1 VIAQDRPLFGFIRP
15 APPSPRKRAE
25 VRCRLLEVMAAS
37 VTRDVPLGPVV
48 AAAAAESRGFAR
60 RALGE
65 LRDRLDA
72 DARLGAALE
81 SCRMLAFPA
90 HTVAAVQAAEGTPR
104 LAVVLAAASRDDAE
118 VENRRASVW
127 AAAFYPLLV
136 VAFVGLVAGGSLGP
150 MRERLT
156 DVMDAMEVA
165 PSPALLLASQTGR
178 IAGTVAVVA
187 ALAVV
192 VSWIFGRSPA
202 LTSRISRPLRSLLQ
216 ALPVVRGASRL
227 GGGARMLRA
236 LEPCVR
242 AGMPLHE
249 ALGRA
254 AEAAS
259 CRAVT
264 KSALAAAARADE
276 AARVDDVA
284 NALLLPASIRARFAL
299 AATRAPDRFA
309 DAIGGLADDCAR
321 RYRDALDARMR
332 WFQPLATLFVGAL
345 VLSQLAGIFA
355 MLEIVR
361 REAMPW

>member
-1 VIAQDRPLFGFIRP
+1 MIAEDRPLFGFIRP

-37 VTRDVPLGPVV
+37 VGHGVPLGPVV

-72 DARLGAALE
+72 DARIGEALE
-81 SCRMLAFPA
+81 SARMLAFPA
-90 HTVAAVQAAEGTPR
+90 HTIGAVRAAEGTPR
-104 LAVVLAAASRDDAE
+104 LAAVLAAAARDDAE

-136 VAFVGLVAGGSLGP
+136 VTFVGVVAGGSLSP
-150 MRERLT
+150 MRGRLAE
-156 DVMDAMEVA
+156 VLAAMEMS
-165 PSPALLLASQTGR
+165 PSPELQFAAQTGR
-178 IAGTVAVVA
+178 IAGMVAVVA

-192 VSWIFGRSPA
+192 VSWILGRAPA
-202 LTSRISRPLRSLLQ
+202 LTSRIARPLRSLVQL
-216 ALPVVRGASRL
+216 LPVVRGAARL

-236 LEPCVR
+236 LEPCIR

-264 KSALAAAARADE
+264 RSALAASARATE
-276 AARVDDVA
+276 GAPVDDVA
-284 NALLLPASIRARFAL
+284 NALHLPAAVRARFAL

-321 RYRDALDARMR
+321 RYRDALDTRMR

>member
-1 VIAQDRPLFGFIRP
+1 MIAQDRPLFGFIRP
-15 APPSPRKRAE
+15 APPGPRKRAE

-37 VTRDVPLGPVV
+37 VSRDVPLGPVV

-72 DARLGAALE
+72 DARLGTALE
-81 SCRMLAFPA
+81 SCRLLAFPA
-90 HTVAAVQAAEGTPR
+90 HTVAAVSAAEGTPR
-104 LAVVLAAASRDDAE
+104 LAVVLASAARDDAE

-136 VAFVGLVAGGSLGP
+136 VALVGGVAGGIMGP
-150 MRERLT
+150 MRGRLT
-156 DVMDAMEVA
+156 EVFESTDVALI
-165 PSPALLLASQTGR
+165 PAF
-178 IAGTVAVVA
+178 TVAARTGDVAGWVAAAA

-192 VSWIFGRSPA
+192 TSWIVGRVPTLSARLAP
-202 LTSRISRPLRSLLQ
+202 PVRSLLH
-216 ALPVVRGASRL
+216 ALPVFRGAARL
-227 GGGARMLRA
+227 GGGARFLRA

-254 AEAAS
+254 ADAAS
-259 CRAVT
+259 CRALT
-264 KSALAAAARADE
+264 KSARAAAVSAEDGSPVDE
-276 AARVDDVA
+276 VA
-284 NALLLPASIRARFAL
+284 GLLLLPASVRARFAL

-309 DAIGGLADDCAR
+309 DAIGGLADDCTR

-332 WFQPLATLFVGAL
+332 WFHPAATLFVGAL
-345 VLSQLAGIFA
+345 VFSQLFAIFT
-355 MLEIVR
+355 MIELVR
-361 REAMPW
+361 REAAPW